1 MKEFLLVISMWG
13 NNGTD
18 WVYMGNQYIMQE
30 LFTKEQCMAI
40 ADKKNWQQVT
50 LNKYYGIAFD
60 CIHKDQNL

>member
-50 LNKYYGIAFD
+50 NNKYYGIAFD
-60 CIHKDQNL
+60 CFHKDENL